1 MVNVKGKVENTTAF
15 VALSFNVTDRVR
27 LKLSDSINIV
37 NYAKNPKDGD
47 SHKYK
52 MGISLVYTD
61 EF

>member
-1 MVNVKGKVENTTAF
+1 MNVKGKVENTTAF

-27 LKLSDSINIV
+27 LNLSDSINIV

>member
-1 MVNVKGKVENTTAF
+1 MNVKGKIENTTAF

-27 LKLSDSINIV
+27 LNLSDSINIV

>member
-27 LKLSDSINIV
+27 LNLSDSINIV